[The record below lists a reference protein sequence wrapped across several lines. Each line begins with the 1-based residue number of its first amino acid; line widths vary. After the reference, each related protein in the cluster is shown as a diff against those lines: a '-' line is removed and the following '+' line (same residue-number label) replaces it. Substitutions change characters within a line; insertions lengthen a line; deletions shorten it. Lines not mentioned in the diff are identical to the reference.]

1 MVARRRCRRGLA
13 PIVAMSCWFLM
24 SSLPGSA
31 EDVNSEA
38 AQHFAAAQQAQNAGL
53 LDNAAQE
60 YQKVI
65 QLLPDA
71 AEAYASLGLVYNA
84 QSKYAQSVLALSKAE
99 NLKPGLPGVSLYLGI
114 DYLKQHEPTHAIPHL
129 QRSLRV
135 EPKNEQV
142 YTWLSQAY
150 SDENQLNLAL
160 EYLRKASGLFPSDP
174 ILLLDLGQLY
184 RRAADEQIERVL
196 TGAAATPLRH
206 IVFGDIYRDEQLWQN
221 ARAHYFR
228 ALEQD
233 PHWHGAHFGL
243 GEIAFQNQEFD
254 LASEEYQKELQ
265 VDPKSAAAMAKL
277 AEIALL
283 NGKPGDSL
291 ALLKSALAVSAE
303 ETAHAL
309 EMPQPSLTE
318 AFKVSKEEEQ
328 QLRAG
333 LPFLAGAPSGAAQA
347 LAVALVQ
354 HLLGQDDLSLEA
366 WKQFVESAPRVTPA
380 SPYRR
385 AVLDFDAG
393 RMEAAEGT
401 LDSWLGAHS
410 LDYQARYLLAQTY
423 HFLSRETLEKLLATA
438 PDSYPAHQALAEIY
452 QQTQKNDQ
460 ALAEYGIVER
470 MAPNLQGIHLAMGGI
485 LLKMHRPDQALPA
498 LEDELRLNP
507 DSAEA
512 NADLGEIYLERTES
526 AKAIPYLER
535 AVKEDPKLQS
545 AHQELGRAYYA
556 QKQYTKAIAQLQD
569 VAQYDLDGSVHFQ
582 LGLIYRATG
591 QSAKAGEQ
599 FEISRKLK
607 LDSLSH
613 SESEMATFQKLSQ

>member
-1 MVARRRCRRGLA
+1 MITHRSRRRGLGWT
-13 PIVAMSCWFLM
+13 IAMSCCFLM
-24 SSLPGSA
+24 SSLPGPS

-38 AQHFAAAQQAQNAGL
+38 AQHFAAGQQAQNAGL
-53 LDNAAQE
+53 LDNAARE
-60 YQKVI
+60 YLKVI
-65 QLLPDA
+65 QLVPDA

-84 QSKYAQSVLALSKAE
+84 QAKYAESAHALNKAE

-114 DYLKQHEPTHAIPHL
+114 DYLHQHEPTQAIPHL

-150 SDENQLNLAL
+150 SDEDRLDLAL
-160 EYLRKASGLFPSDP
+160 EYLQKASTLFRSEPT
-174 ILLLDLGQLY
+174 LLLDLGQLY

-196 TGAAATPLRH
+196 TGAAASPLRH
-206 IVFGDIYRDEQLWQN
+206 IVYGDIYRDEQMWQN

-254 LASEEYQKELQ
+254 LAAQEYQKELQ

-283 NGKPGDSL
+283 NGRPGESL
-291 ALLKSALAVSAE
+291 PLLKSAIAISPE
-303 ETAHAL
+303 ETARAL
-309 EMPQPSLTE
+309 GMPQSSVTDL
-318 AFKVSKEEEQ
+318 FKVSKGEEEQ
-328 QLRAG
+328 LRAC
-333 LPFLAGAPSGAAQA
+333 LPVLTGAPPSAERA
-347 LAVALVQ
+347 LAVALVE
-354 HLLGQDDLSLEA
+354 HRLGQDDLSMPE
-366 WKQFVESAPRVTPA
+366 WKQFVESAPRLTST

-385 AVLDFDAG
+385 AVIDFDAG
-393 RMEAAEGT
+393 RLNAAEAT
-401 LDSWLGAHS
+401 LNSWLGAHN
-410 LDYQARYLLAQTY
+410 LDFQARYLLAQTY
-423 HFLSRETLEKLLATA
+423 HSLSRQALEKLLATA

-452 QQTQKNDQ
+452 QQMQKNDQ
-460 ALAEYGIVER
+460 ALAEYAIVER
-470 MAPNLQGIHLAMGGI
+470 MAPNLPGIHLAVGGI
-485 LLKMHRPDQALPA
+485 LLKMHRPDDALPA
-498 LEDELRLNP
+498 LEEELRLNS

-512 NADLGEIYLERTES
+512 NADVGEIYLERTDP

-545 AHQELGRAYYA
+545 AHQQLGKAYYA
-556 QKQYTKAIAQLQD
+556 QKQYTKAITQLQD
-569 VAQYDLDGSVHFQ
+569 VAQYDVDGSVHFQ
-582 LGLIYRATG
+582 LGLIYRAMG
-591 QSAKAGEQ
+591 QSTKAGEQ
-599 FEISRKLK
+599 FEVSRKLK

>member
-1 MVARRRCRRGLA
+1 MVACRRFRRGLA
-13 PIVAMSCWFLM
+13 PIIAMSFCFLM
-24 SSLPGSA
+24 SSVPGVA
-31 EDVNSEA
+31 EDLNSEA
-38 AQHFAAAQQAQNAGL
+38 AQHFAAAQQAQNEGQ
-53 LDNAAQE
+53 LDRAAQE
-60 YQKVI
+60 YLNVI
-65 QLLPDA
+65 HLLPDA

-84 QSKYAQSVLALSKAE
+84 QGKYAQSALALTKAE

-114 DYLKQHEPTHAIPHL
+114 DYLKQHEPTQAIPHL
-129 QRSLRV
+129 QRSVRV

-150 SDENQLNLAL
+150 SDEDRLDPAL
-160 EYLRKASGLFPSDP
+160 EYLQKASGLFPSDP

-184 RRAADEQIERVL
+184 RRAADEQIELVL
-196 TGAAATPLRH
+196 TGAAASPLRH
-206 IVFGDIYRDEQLWQN
+206 IVYGDIYRDEQMWQN

-233 PHWHGAHFGL
+233 PEWHGAHFGL
-243 GEIAFQNQEFD
+243 GEIAFQNKEFD
-254 LASEEYQKELQ
+254 LATEEYQKELQ

-283 NGKPGDSL
+283 NGKPSDSL
-291 ALLKSALAVSAE
+291 PLLKSALAVSPG

-309 EMPQPSLTE
+309 GIPPFS
-318 AFKVSKEEEQ
+318 AIDSFKVSKNEEQ

-333 LPFLAGAPSGAAQA
+333 LPDLTGASPSAEKA
-347 LAVALVQ
+347 LAVALVE
-354 HLLGQDDLSLEA
+354 HLLGQDDLSMEA
-366 WKQFVESAPRVTPA
+366 WKRFGASTPRQTST

-385 AVLDFDAG
+385 AVIDFDAG
-393 RMEAAEGT
+393 QLNTAEAN
-401 LDSWLGAHS
+401 LNSWLGAHT

-423 HFLSRETLEKLLATA
+423 HSHSREALEKLLATA

-452 QQTQKNDQ
+452 QRTQKNDQ
-460 ALAEYGIVER
+460 ALAEYALVER
-470 MAPNLQGIHLAMGGI
+470 MAPNLTGIHLAVGGI

-556 QKQYTKAIAQLQD
+556 QKQYTKAIVQLQD
-569 VAQYDLDGSVHFQ
+569 AAQHDLDGSVHFQ

-591 QSAKAGEQ
+591 QGAKAGEE

>member
-1 MVARRRCRRGLA
+1 MIIHRSRRRG
-13 PIVAMSCWFLM
+13 PGWIIAMGFCFYM
-24 SSLPGSA
+24 SSLPGTA

-38 AQHFAAAQQAQNAGL
+38 AQHFAAAQQAQSAGL
-53 LDNAAQE
+53 LDHAAQE
-60 YQKVI
+60 YLKVI
-65 QLLPDA
+65 HLLPDA

-84 QSKYAQSVLALSKAE
+84 QGKYAQSAHALSQAE

-114 DYLKQHEPTHAIPHL
+114 DYLKQDEPTQAIPHL

-150 SDENQLNLAL
+150 SDEDRLDVAL
-160 EYLRKASGLFPSDP
+160 EYLQKASVLFPSEP

-196 TGAAATPLRH
+196 TGAAASPLRH
-206 IVFGDIYRDEQLWQN
+206 MVYGDIYKDEQMWQN

-233 PHWHGAHFGL
+233 PHWHGAHYGL

-254 LASEEYQKELQ
+254 LAAEEYHKELQ

-291 ALLKSALAVSAE
+291 PLLKSAIAVSPE

-309 EMPQPSLTE
+309 GMPQFSAPDL
-318 AFKVSKEEEQ
+318 FKVSKEEGEH
-328 QLRAG
+328 LRAG
-333 LPFLAGAPSGAAQA
+333 LPVLTDAPPSAARA
-347 LAVALVQ
+347 LAVALVE
-354 HLLGQDDLSLEA
+354 HRLGQDDLSLAA
-366 WKQFVESAPRVTPA
+366 WKQFVASAPRST
-380 SPYRR
+380 STSSYGR
-385 AVLDFDAG
+385 AAIDFDGG
-393 RMEAAEGT
+393 RLNAAEVT
-401 LDSWLGAHS
+401 LNSWLSAHN
-410 LDYQARYLLAQTY
+410 LDYQARYLLAEVY
-423 HFLSRETLEKLLATA
+423 HSLSREALEKLLATA

-452 QQTQKNDQ
+452 QQMQRNDQ
-460 ALAEYGIVER
+460 ALAEYAIVER
-470 MAPNLQGIHLAMGGI
+470 MAPNLTGIHLAVGGI
-485 LLKMHRPDQALPA
+485 LLKMHRPDEALPA
-498 LEDELRLNP
+498 LDEELRLNP
-507 DSAEA
+507 ESAEA
-512 NADLGEIYLERTES
+512 NADVGEIYLERTDS

-535 AVKEDPKLQS
+535 AIKEDPKLQS
-545 AHQELGRAYYA
+545 AHQQLGKAYYA
-556 QKQYTKAIAQLQD
+556 QKQYTKAIAQFQD

-582 LGLIYRATG
+582 LGLVYRAVG
-591 QSAKAGEQ
+591 QNMKAGKQ